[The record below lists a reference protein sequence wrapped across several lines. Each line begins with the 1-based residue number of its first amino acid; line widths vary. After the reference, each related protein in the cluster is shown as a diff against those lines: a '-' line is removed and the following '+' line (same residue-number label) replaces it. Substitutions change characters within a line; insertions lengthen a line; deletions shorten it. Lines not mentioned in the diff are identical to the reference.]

1 MPEKNEESKN
11 TQIGWSLVS
20 FVCWCIVYSKT
31 NRETFDALGS
41 STFYDLASVS
51 LWGNVSILALI
62 FVASIIAAAGIV
74 TDNDCCISIGKMLGG
89 ITTLLFTGVLITQ
102 FVFMCMIFHNDQEH
116 FFLVNKAFWRSR
128 AFNYTALEHTVPS
141 SHPSIGQ
148 HIVGKPSSVWP
159 YDMADILVRVPWG
172 LLMAL
177 LFLIVGGAALF
188 AVSVGMSYV
197 CKICCGSKTN
207 TNRQTTRARQARS
220 NARHVPRETGGS
232 DAIQTHVDAVRNGHT
247 AVYTPS
253 AIRDAP
259 AATYTAASLSRSGSV
274 V

>member
-1 MPEKNEESKN
+1 MPENNDDSKS
-11 TQIGWSLVS
+11 TQIGWAFVS

-31 NRETFDALGS
+31 NRETFEALGS
-41 STFYDLASVS
+41 GTFYDLASIS
-51 LWGNVSILALI
+51 LWGNVSFLGLA
-62 FVASIIAAAGIV
+62 FVTSIIVAAGIV
-74 TDNDCCISIGKMLGG
+74 TDNDCCIGIGKLLGG
-89 ITTLLFTGVLITQ
+89 LSTFAFLGVLITQ
-102 FVFMCMIFHNDQEH
+102 FVFMCMIFHNDKEH

-148 HIVGKPSSVWP
+148 HIVGKPSEVWP

-172 LLMAL
+172 ILMAV
-177 LFLIVGGAALF
+177 LFLLVGAVVLF
-188 AVSVGMSYV
+188 AVSAGMSYV
-197 CKICCGSKTN
+197 CKMCCGSKTN
-207 TNRQTTRARQARS
+207 TNRQTTRAHQARS
-220 NARHVPRETGGS
+220 STRHVPRETGGS

-253 AIRDAP
+253 AVRAGS
-259 AATYTAASLSRSGSV
+259 TAVSLSRSGSV

>member
-1 MPEKNEESKN
+1 MSDKNEESKN

-253 AIRDAP
+253 AVRANS
-259 AATYTAASLSRSGSV
+259 AAASTTKSFSRSGSV